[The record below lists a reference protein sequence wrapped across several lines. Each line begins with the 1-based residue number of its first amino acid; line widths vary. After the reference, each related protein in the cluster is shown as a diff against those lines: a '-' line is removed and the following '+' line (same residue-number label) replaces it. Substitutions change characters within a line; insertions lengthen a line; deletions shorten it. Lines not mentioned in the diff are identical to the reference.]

1 MNEIK
6 PVIGIE
12 NNDKYKNA
20 ELKFMEFVDA
30 FNKLNPVQQEHLVKE
45 IAVSAGMAV
54 ILGQFIRFMNN
65 GGQR

>member
-1 MNEIK
+1 MNEFR

-12 NNDKYKNA
+12 NHDKYKNA

-30 FNKLNPVQQEHLVKE
+30 FNKLNPVQRERFAKE
-45 IAVSAGMAV
+45 AITTVAAAALIENV
-54 ILGQFIRFMNN
+54 IRFMNN